1 MGTNTRILK
10 HQFEY
15 VAPRNLEEALEL
27 LAKTGPGAMLLA
39 GGTDVIAN
47 LKLER
52 IAPEVLIDISRLA
65 ELGSIVE
72 GGGLT
77 IGAATKLHAVEQH
90 CAGRADY
97 GCLHDSIRSIGKVQV
112 LNMGTLAG
120 NLCTASPAADSA
132 PSLLVLD
139 AEVEL
144 QRLQGARTTALA
156 DFLTGPGQTSLKPGE
171 IMTSI
176 KIPAPISDSGSGS
189 GSAFIKIAR
198 VESDISKITCA
209 VSVRR
214 KEDKALACK
223 IAVGAAAP
231 TAIRIPEAEALL
243 SDAVVTADLLEQ
255 CGQAVSAGIKPIDDQ
270 RSTAEY
276 RTKIT
281 AQLFKDTF
289 EIAWDRAGGGK

>member
-15 VAPRNLEEALEL
+15 VAPENLEEALEL
-27 LAKTGPGAMLLA
+27 LAKKGPGAMLLA

-52 IAPEVLIDISRLA
+52 IAPEALIDISRLA
-65 ELGSIVE
+65 ELGSIGE

-77 IGAATKLHAVEQH
+77 IGAAAKLQAVAQH

-112 LNMGTLAG
+112 LHMATLAG

-139 AEVEL
+139 AGVEL
-144 QRLQGARTTALA
+144 QSLQGARTMALA

-176 KIPAPISDSGSGS
+176 KIPAASSDS

-214 KEDKALACK
+214 QEDKALACK

-243 SDAVVTADLLEQ
+243 SDAAVTADLLDE
-255 CGQAVSAGIKPIDDQ
+255 CGRTVSAGIKPIDDQ

-289 EIAWDRAGGGK
+289 EMAWHRAGGGK

>member
-10 HQFEY
+10 HRFEY
-15 VAPRNLEEALEL
+15 VAPRNLKEALEL
-27 LAKTGPGAMLLA
+27 LDKMGPGAMLLA

-72 GGGLT
+72 DHGLT
-77 IGAATKLHAVEQH
+77 IGAATKLQAVEQH

-139 AEVEL
+139 AGVEL
-144 QRLQGARTTALA
+144 QSLQGGRTTALA

-171 IMTSI
+171 IMTSV
-176 KIPAPISDSGSGS
+176 KIPAAISDS

-214 KEDKALACK
+214 KEDKALDCK

-231 TAIRIPEAEALL
+231 TAIRIPEAEALF

-289 EIAWDRAGGGK
+289 EIAWGRAGGGK